1 MNLFK
6 QWFQNARPISLVQ
19 SMMPAI
25 TALVLS
31 LGIEDFNYIAAII
44 AIVGVMFAHLGMNLA
59 DDYFDYIQVP
69 QESRDKLVRKGIRAR
84 TSKCPYLK
92 DGSATLPQLR
102 NAMIIFLL
110 IAALC
115 GGTVT
120 LFNFSTELLWVVA
133 ITLVLGIFYSAP
145 PLKLSYRGLGELIIG
160 IIFGPLLMTG
170 ISLAGCGHI
179 DGTIA
184 MISVPVGMLVT
195 NILFTHSFLDKEA
208 DKEAGKM
215 TLARLLK
222 TDAANLVTSI
232 VLNIAPFVIII
243 YGVVAGWF
251 HWAYLFI
258 LIALPRAL
266 WLVNSLFKFA
276 KGKEIDT
283 TCPPKFL
290 GKFPNWEQYRAAGLG
305 WFMIRWIT
313 CRNLVSQF
321 CGVAAVVTIVLKVI
335 SLF

>member
-6 QWFQNARPISLVQ
+6 QWFQNARPISLAQ

-59 DDYFDYIQVP
+59 DDYFDYIQVS

-120 LFNFSTELLWVVA
+120 LFNFST
-133 ITLVLGIFYSAP
+133 
-145 PLKLSYRGLGELIIG
+145 
-160 IIFGPLLMTG
+160 
-170 ISLAGCGHI
+170 
-179 DGTIA
+179 
-184 MISVPVGMLVT
+184 
-195 NILFTHSFLDKEA
+195 
-208 DKEAGKM
+208 
-215 TLARLLK
+215 
-222 TDAANLVTSI
+222 
-232 VLNIAPFVIII
+232 
-243 YGVVAGWF
+243 
-251 HWAYLFI
+251 
-258 LIALPRAL
+258 
-266 WLVNSLFKFA
+266 
-276 KGKEIDT
+276 
-283 TCPPKFL
+283 
-290 GKFPNWEQYRAAGLG
+290 Q
-305 WFMIRWIT
+305 
-313 CRNLVSQF
+313 
-321 CGVAAVVTIVLKVI
+321 
-335 SLF
+335 